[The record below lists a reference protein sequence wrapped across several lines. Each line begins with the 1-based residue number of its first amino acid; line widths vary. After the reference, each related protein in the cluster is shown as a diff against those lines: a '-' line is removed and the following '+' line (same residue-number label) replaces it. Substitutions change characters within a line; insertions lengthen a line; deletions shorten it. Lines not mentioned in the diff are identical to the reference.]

1 MLPLSYAMLRHLICC
16 DEACADDI
24 MTALAGEYASFSA
37 FTKPHVQEAL
47 MTAEKNGLITE
58 SHLDLDAEGELCVL
72 LRQLGTAQGNQ
83 RISWLTRGCG
93 VPKPTGAVCRECFS
107 LVSKMWPAFMGK
119 LMEANNLFCRL
130 PS

>member
-47 MTAEKNGLITE
+47 MTAEKMASLRRATLIWMPRA
-58 SHLDLDAEGELCVL
+58 SCVFYCASL
-72 LRQLGTAQGNQ
+72 EQRKVISAYLG
-83 RISWLTRGCG
+83 
-93 VPKPTGAVCRECFS
+93 
-107 LVSKMWPAFMGK
+107 
-119 LMEANNLFCRL
+119 
-130 PS
+130 